1 MAIRYNY
8 NSVYRDQIARR
19 ISAATSGSNGW
30 NDVLAAEAALEWLV
44 AYLKAQL
51 AKCLQTEETGVCDM
65 TWKHDDCA
73 LLMSILYDLTKDDR
87 YVPDHGWGF
96 NL

>member
-30 NDVLAAEAALEWLV
+30 NDVLAAEAALEWLIT
-44 AYLKAQL
+44 YFKTLL
-51 AKCLQTEETGVCDM
+51 GECLQTTETGVCDL
-65 TWKHDDCA
+65 TWKHEHCA
-73 LLMSILYDLTKDDR
+73 VYMSVLYDLTKDDK
-87 YVPDHGWGF
+87 YMPVWEW
-96 NL
+96 